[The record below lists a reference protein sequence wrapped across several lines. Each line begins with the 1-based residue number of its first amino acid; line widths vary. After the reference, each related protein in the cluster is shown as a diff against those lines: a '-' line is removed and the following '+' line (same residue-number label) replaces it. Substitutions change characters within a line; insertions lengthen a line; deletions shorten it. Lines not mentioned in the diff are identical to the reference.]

1 MPQRPRACAESGAA
15 RKARLR
21 YAKGMIA
28 PSPMPPVTRVPV
40 PGLGPEDPVIAA
52 DGTVYAALRDE
63 GRLLRVRPG
72 AERAEV
78 VASLGGRGLGCELM
92 ADGRVLVCNADLGL
106 QAVDPG
112 SGEVEGLLGEAQGMP
127 FVLCN
132 NASVA
137 RDGTIYLS
145 ESSRAHDLGAFR
157 RDIVEDTRTGRL
169 LRWRPGSEPETLLDG
184 LAFANGVALSPDE
197 DFVLVAETGQGRVHR
212 VWLAGAQKAGRRA
225 GEAEA
230 FAEVPGYPDNLSVG
244 ETPGPDGGPLYWCAV
259 PALPAPALARI
270 HALPGPARRLIARV
284 PERFGPQAP
293 DCCRVAA
300 FDGEGR
306 LVHLLDG
313 DPERYRYV
321 TGVRE
326 RGGRVWLGS
335 IMEDALGWFDL
346 P

>member
-1 MPQRPRACAESGAA
+1 
-15 RKARLR
+15 
-21 YAKGMIA
+21 MIA
-28 PSPMPPVTRVPV
+28 PSPMPSVTRVPV

-78 VASLGGRGLGCELM
+78 VTDIGGRGLGCELL

-106 QAVDPG
+106 QAVDPETG
-112 SGEVEGLLGEAQGMP
+112 AVETLLAGADDAP

-137 RDGTIYLS
+137 RDGTVYLS
-145 ESSRAHDLGAFR
+145 ESSRAYDLGAFR
-157 RDIVEDTRTGRL
+157 RDVVEDTRTGRL
-169 LRWRPGSEPETLLDG
+169 MRWRPGSAPETLLPDTLLGG
-184 LAFANGVALSPDE
+184 LGFANGVALSPDE
-197 DFVLVAETGQGRVHR
+197 DFVLVAETAHRRIHR
-212 VWLAGAQKAGRRA
+212 VWLMGARA

-230 FAEVPGYPDNLSVG
+230 FAEVPGYPDNLGVG
-244 ETPGPDGGPLYWCAV
+244 ETPGPDGEPLYWCAV
-259 PALPAPALARI
+259 PALPAPALSRI
-270 HALPGPARRLIARV
+270 HAMPRPLRRLIARV
-284 PERFGPQAP
+284 PERLGPQAP

-300 FDGEGR
+300 FDAGGR

-313 DPERYRYV
+313 DPARYRYV

-326 RGGRVWLGS
+326 RGGRVWMGS
-335 IMEDALGWFDL
+335 IHEEALAWFDL
-346 P
+346 PGGQP